1 MRHFIIFFDYKN
13 NQLILE
19 KGEDLNKSFPQ
30 NHSGVQ
36 INLNDSDEVFV
47 KFISPESPAEKSGL
61 IEGDILLKINSR
73 SVSEFSNLI
82 DLRKCFNHPPY
93 SDIILTVKRDN
104 KTHEIKLKLEKLI

>member
-1 MRHFIIFFDYKN
+1 MRHFTVFFDYKN

-19 KGEDLNKSFPQ
+19 KGENFNKSFPE

-36 INLNDSDEVFV
+36 INLNDTDEVFV

-61 IEGDILLKINSR
+61 MQDDILLKINGR

-82 DLRKCFNHPPY
+82 ELKNCFNHPPY